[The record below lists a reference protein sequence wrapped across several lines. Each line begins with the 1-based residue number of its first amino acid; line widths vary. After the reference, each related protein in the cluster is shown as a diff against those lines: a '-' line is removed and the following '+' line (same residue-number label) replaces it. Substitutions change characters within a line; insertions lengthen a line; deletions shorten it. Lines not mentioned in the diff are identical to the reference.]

1 MDLKDPENPKVIG
14 ELKVTGFS
22 EYLHFYGENKLLGIG
37 QETDPDTGELRGI
50 KLSMFDISNPADV
63 KEVDKIVLKDIDV
76 YSPQDNYK
84 SVMID
89 ADENII
95 GFAMGA
101 YDKVTYNLKGYYGV
115 FGYSAED
122 GFTQELMQSLS
133 KATGNSSDSYNVID
147 ETRGIYIGDTFYLCQ
162 NQGIYAFDRSDGYK
176 EIGKLEW

>member
-1 MDLKDPENPKVIG
+1 MKGSGIIEDLAFGESIQSARFLGDTGYFVTYKQVDPLFSVDLKDPENPKVIG

-63 KEVDKIVLKDIDV
+63 KEVDKIVLKDIDI
-76 YSPQDNYK
+76 YSPQDNYR

-95 GFAMGA
+95 GFAMG
-101 YDKVTYNLKGYYGV
+101 T
-115 FGYSAED
+115 
-122 GFTQELMQSLS
+122 
-133 KATGNSSDSYNVID
+133 
-147 ETRGIYIGDTFYLCQ
+147 
-162 NQGIYAFDRSDGYK
+162 
-176 EIGKLEW
+176 